1 MSSSLDERA
10 NLSNLSNVANEILID
25 EINQKDGV
33 FRDEKIDR
41 VGNILVGEKVSN
53 FLAWRRMVLWE
64 GGARPGYRATKSW
77 IIPSKKSLVPA
88 LLLYST
94 AMKVLILAVYW
105 GAIFLHSQ
113 QQLWSQLE
121 VWNGHE

>member
-53 FLAWRRMVLWE
+53 FFLNPVQRKAPV
-64 GGARPGYRATKSW
+64 K
-77 IIPSKKSLVPA
+77 
-88 LLLYST
+88 
-94 AMKVLILAVYW
+94 ILPLNK
-105 GAIFLHSQ
+105 FQLQ
-113 QQLWSQLE
+113 QT
-121 VWNGHE
+121 